1 MSQLPQYINLNFL
14 DSSDE
19 EEESSTANKPAHS
32 HNRIAQPPSGS
43 SSSNLD
49 PNSVPFHPQNTADN
63 NSFEQSRAQNMLPYQ
78 SPPSHLHP
86 FSQGQSHKPFANN
99 YHSSQPSFI
108 PADTNNRGEIKILQ
122 AEIARLHE
130 QLEVEK
136 DAHKNTNTLY
146 NTINKN
152 LKKEL
157 DKLRQENLLLR
168 QKIDTPRP
176 NQLPNGQTF
185 FSPQYLAI
193 ASAPLSTH
201 CFFPPQIPPKTSSKS
216 PPKISRPFTPNNSW

>member
-1 MSQLPQYINLNFL
+1 MHQLPEYINLNFL

-19 EEESSTANKPAHS
+19 EEESSTANKSAHS
-32 HNRIAQPPSGS
+32 YGRIAQLPSGS

-63 NSFEQSRAQNMLPYQ
+63 NSFEQSSAQNMPPYQ
-78 SPPSHLHP
+78 SPPSHLCP

-108 PADTNNRGEIKILQ
+108 PADTNNKREIKILQ

-136 DAHKNTNTLY
+136 NAHKNTNIGL
-146 NTINKN
+146 
-152 LKKEL
+152 
-157 DKLRQENLLLR
+157 
-168 QKIDTPRP
+168 
-176 NQLPNGQTF
+176 
-185 FSPQYLAI
+185 
-193 ASAPLSTH
+193 TH
-201 CFFPPQIPPKTSSKS
+201 
-216 PPKISRPFTPNNSW
+216 